1 MATDDTNSL
10 IEQRK
15 AKLASLRGKSID
27 PFKNKFRPTE
37 TCAAARGN
45 YVEGREVSVA
55 GRVTAHRDMGKSM
68 FIDVRDQSGRLQVYA
83 QKNVL
88 GDEQFDVFRHLDLGD
103 FIGAKGTLFTTK
115 TGEISVRLTSF
126 AILAKAVRPPP
137 EKWHG
142 LADTEVRY
150 RQRYLD
156 LMSNPD
162 VKEVFLKRSQIL
174 REIRAFLNE
183 RGFVEVETPMM
194 QAIPGGA
201 AAQPFVT
208 HHNALGCSFYLRIAL
223 ELYLKRL
230 LVGGIDKVFEI
241 GRNFRNEG
249 LSRRHN
255 PEFTMLEAY
264 EAYGDYETMMEL
276 VQSMVTHVAHKVLG
290 TLVIE
295 HRDAEGKVSKT
306 IDLTPP
312 WRRIKYKD
320 IVRERA
326 GQEWFELSPAQ
337 RRERAVSLGAE
348 IGKEYEDFEVTQAV
362 FEKLIEPTL
371 INPTFVTHAPKEL
384 IPLAKLSAEDPSTVE
399 VFECCINGQEI
410 APAYTEQN
418 DPIEQRERLEHQAGG
433 EQQKLDEDF
442 LVALEHGM
450 PPAGGMGMGI
460 DRLCMMLLGQESIR
474 DVILFPQLKP
484 K

>member
-1 MATDDTNSL
+1 MDETNSL

-15 AKLASLRGKSID
+15 AKLAALRAKGID
-27 PFKNKFRPTE
+27 PFKNKFTPGE
-37 TCAAARGN
+37 TCAHAREN
-45 YVEGREVSVA
+45 YAEGREVSIA

-68 FIDVRDQSGRLQVYA
+68 FIDVRDQTGRLQVYA

-88 GDEQFDVFRHLDLGD
+88 GDEQFNVFRHLDLGD
-103 FIGAKGTLFTTK
+103 FIGAKGAMFTTK
-115 TGEISVRLTSF
+115 TGEISVKLSSF
-126 AILAKAVRPPP
+126 VILAKALRPPP

-142 LADTEVRY
+142 LADTEIRY

-156 LMSNPD
+156 LVANPD
-162 VKEVFLKRSQIL
+162 VKDVFLKRSQIV
-174 REIRAFLNE
+174 REIRNFLND
-183 RGFVEVETPMM
+183 RGYVEVETPMM

-201 AAQPFVT
+201 AAQPFKT
-208 HHNALGCSFYLRIAL
+208 HHNALGCDFFMRIAI

-230 LVGGIDKVFEI
+230 LVGGIDKVYEI

-249 LSRRHN
+249 LSRKHN

-264 EAYGDYETMMEL
+264 QAYGDYESMVEL
-276 VQSMVTHVAHKVLG
+276 VQSMICHVAQKVLG
-290 TLVIE
+290 TFVIQ
-295 HRDAEGKVSKT
+295 HKDAEGKVTKT

-326 GQEWFELSPAQ
+326 GTDWFEVAPQ
-337 RRERAVSLGAE
+337 ERRERAVKLGTE
-348 IGKEYEDFEVTQAV
+348 IGKEYEDFEVTQGV

-384 IPLAKLSAEDPSTVE
+384 IPLAKLSPEDPTTVE

-410 APAYTEQN
+410 APAYSEQN

-433 EQQKLDEDF
+433 EQQKLDDDF

-484 K
+484 KG